1 MKANFLFAG
10 LNQNRIIQKKQ
21 CQKKAHFM
29 DGALKTKA
37 IIYLY
42 VGDLVLVCPPPYH
55 NFWLRA
61 CRGLTKFH
69 SGPKQLQVCVVINIS
84 NYPTV

>member
-29 DGALKTKA
+29 DGASKTKD
-37 IIYLY
+37 IIY
-42 VGDLVLVCPPPYH
+42 
-55 NFWLRA
+55 
-61 CRGLTKFH
+61 
-69 SGPKQLQVCVVINIS
+69 
-84 NYPTV
+84 